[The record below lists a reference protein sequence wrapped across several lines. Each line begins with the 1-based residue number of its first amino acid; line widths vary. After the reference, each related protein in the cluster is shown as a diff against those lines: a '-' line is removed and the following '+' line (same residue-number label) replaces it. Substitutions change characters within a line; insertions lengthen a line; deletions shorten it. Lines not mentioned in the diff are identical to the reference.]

1 MCKGRV
7 TLVDRQWDCMPL
19 VNATTKREDIKLV
32 HYNFAYKPWH
42 FEDVLY
48 KEFFWEYAK
57 KTEFYDEIRAMK
69 SKYTDVDKE
78 KDDANSSKLI
88 ELAKLEA
95 DCVGD
100 DRRK

>member
-1 MCKGRV
+1 MCYNHIKY
-7 TLVDRQWDCMPL
+7 LSDRYDAMP
-19 VNATTKREDIKLV
+19 NPNNRKIENPIII
-32 HYNFAYKPWH
+32 HYNLFLKPWQYD
-42 FEDVLY
+42 EVQY
-48 KEFFWEYAK
+48 KDYFWKYAK
-57 KTEFYDEIRAMK
+57 ETEFYDEIRAMK
-69 SKYTDVDKE
+69 SKYTDADKE

>member
-1 MCKGRV
+1 MYYIKSILEICK
-7 TLVDRQWDCMPL
+7 
-19 VNATTKREDIKLV
+19 E
-32 HYNFAYKPWH
+32 
-42 FEDVLY
+42 
-48 KEFFWEYAK
+48 
-57 KTEFYDEIRAMK
+57 TEFYDEIRAMK
-69 SKYTDVDKE
+69 SKYTDADKE